1 MQGGIIRVIYEDNYI
16 FGSIC
21 IGKMSDDCGRGSKMI
36 AFRELLALQTKLEK
50 EVENSRL
57 EAEKRICERVRE
69 IMAEYGIDVE
79 VRAGGGRRETRRRAV
94 PRYWNPETGQTWS
107 GRGGEPKWIVG
118 KDRSQFLLPAFA
130 KPNEVPTETGDDSTA
145 GSGDDDS

>member
-1 MQGGIIRVIYEDNYI
+1 MINKDNYVFRWIRV
-16 FGSIC
+16 
-21 IGKMSDDCGRGSKMI
+21 GKMSDDCGRGRKMI
-36 AFRELLALQTKLEK
+36 AFRDLLVLQARIEK

-79 VRAGGGRRETRRRAV
+79 VRAGGSKRETRRHAA

-107 GRGGEPKWIVG
+107 GRGAEPKWIVG
-118 KDRSQFLLPAFA
+118 KDRSQFLLPAIA
-130 KPNEVPTETGDDSTA
+130 EPDEMSPEKGIDSIVGDEGNFS
-145 GSGDDDS
+145 